1 MVITFLLEI
10 VLLFIHQKKKKEEIV
25 LLWHL
30 FLAKTQAQMIYGTMY
45 L

>member
-10 VLLFIHQKKKKEEIV
+10 VLLFIHQKKKKEIV